1 MARRKVVKGYN
12 PAALWLLI
20 LLAVLLLGGGAYFG
34 LIVAPAQQYAR
45 QVEATATAQ
54 SAAIALAHS
63 AATATAQALAAL
75 YARGEGL
82 MNLGRWA
89 EADAALQAV
98 FDVEPNYRDVQSLL
112 VTVGAHLAQ
121 TPPPTTSTPVPPT
134 PTPVFTP
141 TPTLTAMPSTPM
153 PAPTFTPTPASP
165 TPAPTP
171 TATPAVTST
180 ATPTSAPTS
189 ALPEVEITE
198 IINVRSGPGT
208 SYDVI
213 GQGGPGARYRVIG
226 RNLAGDW
233 WEIDYRGSAG
243 WVSAQIV
250 TALNADSVAVSD
262 ASLLSDIT
270 SITIPAPNQTTA
282 GTVREFGG
290 IPFVYIPAG
299 EFLMGSDR
307 AKDILAD
314 SDEVPQRL
322 VNLDAYWIMQTPVTL
337 DYFLRFVDAKGYET
351 RRFWSREGWDSRGE
365 QNVSPNCWHNSNLG
379 PDYPVACV
387 TSYEAEAF
395 ANWLGE
401 TAGVTIELPTE
412 AQWEKAA
419 RGADGRIYPWG
430 DGEPSSELLSFAKSQ
445 GRYGLSHAVG
455 SSPAGASPYGVLDM
469 AGNVTEWTA
478 DWYDATY
485 YSYASDKN
493 PTGPDTGTKR
503 AVRGGVLSDRGAT
516 RSADRNAYTNGL
528 GDFFLGFRLV
538 VALQNSVD
546 YAMRASLRDGKIFVP
561 SEGRA

>member
-1 MARRKVVKGYN
+1 
-12 PAALWLLI
+12 
-20 LLAVLLLGGGAYFG
+20 VLLLGGGAYFG

-213 GQGGPGARYRVIG
+213 GQGGPGARYPRDREEPG
-226 RNLAGDW
+226 R
-233 WEIDYRGSAG
+233 
-243 WVSAQIV
+243 
-250 TALNADSVAVSD
+250 
-262 ASLLSDIT
+262 
-270 SITIPAPNQTTA
+270 
-282 GTVREFGG
+282 
-290 IPFVYIPAG
+290 
-299 EFLMGSDR
+299 
-307 AKDILAD
+307 
-314 SDEVPQRL
+314 
-322 VNLDAYWIMQTPVTL
+322 
-337 DYFLRFVDAKGYET
+337 
-351 RRFWSREGWDSRGE
+351 
-365 QNVSPNCWHNSNLG
+365 
-379 PDYPVACV
+379 
-387 TSYEAEAF
+387 
-395 ANWLGE
+395 
-401 TAGVTIELPTE
+401 
-412 AQWEKAA
+412 
-419 RGADGRIYPWG
+419 
-430 DGEPSSELLSFAKSQ
+430 
-445 GRYGLSHAVG
+445 
-455 SSPAGASPYGVLDM
+455 
-469 AGNVTEWTA
+469 
-478 DWYDATY
+478 
-485 YSYASDKN
+485 
-493 PTGPDTGTKR
+493 
-503 AVRGGVLSDRGAT
+503 
-516 RSADRNAYTNGL
+516 
-528 GDFFLGFRLV
+528 
-538 VALQNSVD
+538 
-546 YAMRASLRDGKIFVP
+546 
-561 SEGRA
+561 